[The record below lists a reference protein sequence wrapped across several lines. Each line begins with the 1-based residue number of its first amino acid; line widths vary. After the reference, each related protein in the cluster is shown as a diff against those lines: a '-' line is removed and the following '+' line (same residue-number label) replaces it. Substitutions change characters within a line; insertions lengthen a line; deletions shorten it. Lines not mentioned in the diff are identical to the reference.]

1 MSRRRRVRG
10 GGFTLTELAIVVAI
24 VALLLGSLMFTL
36 SAQVEQR
43 NFEDNRQR
51 LEQARSLLLGFAIV
65 QGRLPCPARSNS
77 FGDEVRNAGGQCT
90 DGAVEDYYGGPLP
103 GGVLGGLLPARA
115 IGFQQVDAEG
125 FAVDAW
131 GARMRYTVAKTIANC
146 AGSSILPHFTHGTN
160 LKANGITCQPSD
172 LVLCKSATG
181 ITATS
186 CGPASNALTNQN
198 VVVALIY
205 SVGKNFAAVGA
216 GGIDEA
222 ANANGDA
229 VFVSHAPAPAG
240 AANGEYD
247 DQMSWIAVG
256 ELYARMISAGVLP

>member
-1 MSRRRRVRG
+1 MK
-10 GGFTLTELAIVVAI
+10 I
-24 VALLLGSLMFTL
+24 
-36 SAQVEQR
+36 
-43 NFEDNRQR
+43 
-51 LEQARSLLLGFAIV
+51 
-65 QGRLPCPARSNS
+65 NS
-77 FGDEVRNAGGQCT
+77 STA
-90 DGAVEDYYGGPLP
+90 
-103 GGVLGGLLPARA
+103 
-115 IGFQQVDAEG
+115 
-125 FAVDAW
+125 
-131 GARMRYTVAKTIANC
+131 
-146 AGSSILPHFTHGTN
+146 PHFTHGAN

-181 ITATS
+181 ITATT

-198 VVVALIY
+198 VVVALVY
-205 SVGKNFAAVGA
+205 SVGKNFATSGA
-216 GGIDEA
+216 AGIDEA

>member
-1 MSRRRRVRG
+1 MSGRLRARG

-51 LEQARSLLLGFAIV
+51 LEQARSLLLAFSIV
-65 QGRLPCPARSNS
+65 HGRLPCPARGSS
-77 FGDEVRNAGGQCT
+77 SGDEVRNAAGQCT
-90 DGAVEDYYGGPLP
+90 DGAAEDYYGGPLP

-125 FAVDAW
+125 FAVDPW
-131 GARMRYTVAKTIANC
+131 GGRIRYAIAKTIVNC
-146 AGSSILPHFTHGTN
+146 AGSSALPHFTLGAN
-160 LKANGITCQPSD
+160 LKANGITCQPGD
-172 LVLCKSATG
+172 LVLCKSASG
-181 ITATS
+181 ITPTS

-205 SVGKNFAAVGA
+205 SAGKNFATAGA

-240 AANGEYD
+240 AANGEFD
-247 DQMSWIAVG
+247 DQVTWIAVG